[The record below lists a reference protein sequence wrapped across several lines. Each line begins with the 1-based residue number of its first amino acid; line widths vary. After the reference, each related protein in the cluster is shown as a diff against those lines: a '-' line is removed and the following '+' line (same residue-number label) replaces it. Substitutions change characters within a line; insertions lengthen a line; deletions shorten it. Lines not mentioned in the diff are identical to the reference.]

1 MKFKKKGN
9 PPQFDRK
16 QHLINQNHYLLVN
29 VEWAVY

>member
-29 VEWAVY
+29 VE